1 MGINN
6 GYMRHQNYQGHIIKT
21 IVKPMGKTHSRCYFQ
36 IDRGPERAVSGR
48 FFRIEDGTAVPHVAA
63 FGAAKAEIDRWGM
76 PRRAAGH

>member
-1 MGINN
+1 
-6 GYMRHQNYQGHIIKT
+6 MRHQDYRGHIIKT